1 MRCRSTD
8 RGWGMTLPNQEEPV
22 HELLRQLAQQLGR
35 MADGYDRIATEL
47 HRANLIQLQ
56 GFFLERLDRVTDDP
70 VLADALNTF
79 TDLSD
84 EKRRQMFTANAQ
96 YALILLSHR
105 IGAIDRT
112 ELLGYL
118 KVLRRSAVFAEYWER
133 SAHGRAGLSAE
144 SFEARVGRAVDAI
157 MEERLGDLEEW
168 WVVGPDSESP
178 SP

>member
-1 MRCRSTD
+1 
-8 RGWGMTLPNQEEPV
+8 MTVPNQEEPV
-22 HELLRQLAQQLGR
+22 QELLGQLVQQLGR
-35 MADGYDRIATEL
+35 MADGYDRIAREL

-56 GFFLERLDRVTDDP
+56 GFFLGRLDRATDDP

-79 TDLSD
+79 TDLSGD
-84 EKRRQMFTANAQ
+84 KRRQMFTANAQ

-118 KVLRRSAVFAEYWER
+118 KVLRRSPVFTEYWER
-133 SAHGRAGLSAE
+133 SAHGRAGLPPE

-157 MEERLGDLEEW
+157 MEERLDDLEEW
-168 WVVGPDSESP
+168 WVVGPDSEPP

>member
-1 MRCRSTD
+1 
-8 RGWGMTLPNQEEPV
+8 MTVPNQQESAA
-22 HELLRQLAQQLGR
+22 ELLQEVVRQLGR
-35 MADGYDRIATEL
+35 MASGYDRIATEL

-56 GFFLERLDRVTDDP
+56 GFFLERLDRAIDDP
-70 VLADALNTF
+70 VIADTLSTF
-79 TDLSD
+79 TDLSGD
-84 EKRRQMFTANAQ
+84 KRRQMFTANAQ

-118 KVLRRSAVFAEYWER
+118 KVMRRSPVFTEYWER
-133 SAHGRAGLSAE
+133 SAHGREGLSPE

-157 MEERLGDLEEW
+157 MEERLDDLEEW
-168 WVVGPDSESP
+168 WVVGPDSEYP

>member
-1 MRCRSTD
+1 
-8 RGWGMTLPNQEEPV
+8 MTVPNQQESAA
-22 HELLRQLAQQLGR
+22 ELLQEAVRQLGR

-56 GFFLERLDRVTDDP
+56 GFFLERLDRATDDP

-79 TDLSD
+79 TDLSGD
-84 EKRRQMFTANAQ
+84 KRRQMFTANAQ

-118 KVLRRSAVFAEYWER
+118 KVLRRSPVFTEYWER
-133 SAHGRAGLSAE
+133 SAHGRAGLPPE

-157 MEERLGDLEEW
+157 MEERLDDLEEW